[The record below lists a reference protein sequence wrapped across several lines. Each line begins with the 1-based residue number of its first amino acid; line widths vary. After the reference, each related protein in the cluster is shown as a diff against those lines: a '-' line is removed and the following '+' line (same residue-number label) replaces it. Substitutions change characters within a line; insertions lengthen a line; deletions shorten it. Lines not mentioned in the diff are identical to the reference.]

1 MKNIDEVVSKV
12 DIFAQPLEIN
22 FEPDRKHGIY
32 LPFVATLALVV
43 IISASTISSLVDL
56 FSYKKVSLTGYR
68 ELVTGLLYSS
78 HKQIQSTQPYR

>member
-56 FSYKKVSLTGYR
+56 FSYKKVTLTGYR
-68 ELVTGLLYSS
+68 ELVTGLIYSS
-78 HKQIQSTQPYR
+78 DRRSRLRLT

>member
-1 MKNIDEVVSKV
+1 MKSIDQVVSKV

-22 FEPDRKHGIY
+22 FEPDKKHGIY
-32 LPFVATLALVV
+32 IPFVATLALVI

-56 FSYKKVSLTGYR
+56 FSYKKVTLTGYR

-78 HKQIQSTQPYR
+78 LRRSRLRLT

>member
-1 MKNIDEVVSKV
+1 MKSIDQVVSKV

-32 LPFVATLALVV
+32 IPFVATLALVV
-43 IISASTISSLVDL
+43 IISVSTITSLVDL
-56 FSYKKVSLTGYR
+56 FNYKKVSLTGYR

-78 HKQIQSTQPYR
+78 DRRSRLRLT